1 MKDHWKYY
9 QKVNGNRCPLCESE
23 HITVRMPFNAADLDA
38 WRDVECEEC
47 EETWREMF
55 TMTMI
60 DIL

>member
-1 MKDHWKYY
+1 
-9 QKVNGNRCPLCESE
+9 
-23 HITVRMPFNAADLDA
+23 MPFNAADLDA